1 MILEHEP
8 HSMER
13 EVNWAL
19 LPLEEAG
26 RFVNNEAR
34 LAQEAAWAQTN
45 IDARQIYGVRE
56 AQHIYGSNLQRSI
69 DRFWRTNALVA
80 GLGQSHSGWGQLL
93 PPLAAKILDFV
104 GSHGE
109 VVDFITGW
117 ATPESRTNSL
127 KVCVRKRPLLPF
139 ELEAEEWDAV
149 DVLTSRTSVLCHD
162 GRLSRSGRR
171 LQMTHRRF
179 ALDVTW
185 PGEVSNETVYAEVV
199 KPLAEAA
206 LAGESSTL
214 LCMGQTGTGKTHTIS
229 GVAECLSAD
238 LLALDLVI
246 EVEFFE
252 IYGKKCLDLLA
263 ERREIFLR
271 SDADG
276 RVHVRG
282 QHVAKLER
290 GQGLKNLLDE
300 AMQLRASE
308 TTERNSASSRSHA
321 ICTIRLLGGLETDG
335 TLANGMIRLVDLAG
349 SERNFETTKMTAA
362 QHRESAEINAS
373 LMVLKECFRAHAACQ
388 RGEKV
393 QMPFR
398 SSRLTRVLQ
407 ECFTEPTHKT
417 VVIATVSPSASDVIH
432 TVNTMMHATML
443 AKPLADVESKVTV
456 DIPLHLAGSGIFK
469 DTPVLDWTEK
479 EVQAWLLEA
488 ENGRFAHVVVPPNLN
503 GKRLLSTSP
512 QGLAELFDGALRA
525 ARADQ
530 EGEAWTVHAEG
541 GGRIGRQ
548 IFAAARRAALAQGNV
563 GGA

>member
-1 MILEHEP
+1 M
-8 HSMER
+8 
-13 EVNWAL
+13 
-19 LPLEEAG
+19 
-26 RFVNNEAR
+26 
-34 LAQEAAWAQTN
+34 
-45 IDARQIYGVRE
+45 
-56 AQHIYGSNLQRSI
+56 
-69 DRFWRTNALVA
+69 
-80 GLGQSHSGWGQLL
+80 
-93 PPLAAKILDFV
+93 
-104 GSHGE
+104 
-109 VVDFITGW
+109 TGW
-117 ATPESRTNSL
+117 VAPEKRPDNL
-127 KVCVRKRPLLPF
+127 KICVRKRPLLSF
-139 ELEAEEWDAV
+139 ELEAREWDAV
-149 DVLTSRTSVLCHD
+149 EVLPSHTTVLCHD

-171 LQMTHRRF
+171 LQITHRRF

-185 PGEVSNETVYAEVV
+185 PANVTNETVYAEAV

-206 LAGESSTL
+206 LAGVSSTL

-229 GVAECLSAD
+229 GVADCLSAD
-238 LLALDLVI
+238 LLTLDIAV

-263 ERREIFLR
+263 ERREVFLR
-271 SDADG
+271 SDAEG

-282 QHVAKLER
+282 QHVARLER
-290 GQGLKNLLDE
+290 GQGLRKVLDE

-308 TTERNSASSRSHA
+308 TTERNAASSRSHA
-321 ICTIRLLGGLETDG
+321 ICTIRLLDG
-335 TLANGMIRLVDLAG
+335 NEASDTRSHGMIRLVDLAG

-373 LMVLKECFRAHAACQ
+373 LMILKECFRAHAACQ
-388 RGEKV
+388 RGENV
-393 QMPFR
+393 HMPFR

-407 ECFTEPTHKT
+407 ECFTEPAHKT
-417 VVIATVSPSASDVIH
+417 VVIATISPSASDVIH
-432 TVNTMMHATML
+432 TVNTLLHATML
-443 AKPLADVESKVTV
+443 AKPLADVESKVVV
-456 DIPLHLAGSGIFK
+456 DIPLHLAGVGHFK

-488 ENGRFAHVVVPPNLN
+488 ENGRFSHVVVPPNLN

-525 ARADQ
+525 ARADN

-541 GGRIGRQ
+541 GGRIGRE